1 MRPEG
6 AEFVAAVRP
15 GMSSPDAPALGSR
28 RKPSLAGRM
37 LRTVITLLIGV
48 VATLAWQAYGDEA
61 KRMVATIAPS
71 LSPFL
76 RIAMVK
82 PAADVQMPA
91 PAAGAA
97 QSTPAAQNPAPS
109 AAANAAVPPARLLQ
123 QQIEAMTGDLAAVRT
138 GLDQLAAKQDQMAQN
153 IAALQAV
160 EQDIK
165 QKRSSAPAQ
174 AVPIPR
180 HKPPHVARS
189 PAAPVSVAPSSTVP
203 PAAEP
208 VPPPP
213 IEQSAAPPRPPA
225 PLH

>member
-1 MRPEG
+1 
-6 AEFVAAVRP
+6 
-15 GMSSPDAPALGSR
+15 
-28 RKPSLAGRM
+28 M
-37 LRTVITLLIGV
+37 LRTVIALLIGV

-61 KRMVATIAPS
+61 KRMVATMAPS

-76 RIAMVK
+76 SVAMVK
-82 PAADVQMPA
+82 PAADAAVSAPTGGTAPPA
-91 PAAGAA
+91 PAAP
-97 QSTPAAQNPAPS
+97 TQNPAS
-109 AAANAAVPPARLLQ
+109 AAAANAAVPPARLLQ

-165 QKRSSAPAQ
+165 QKLSSAPATQ
-174 AVPIPR
+174 VPIPR

-203 PAAEP
+203 PVAEP